1 MIGWKTAGALLCA
14 ALLLFVLCRSLVVRR
29 RKIKEQICQMEL
41 PQKTALLN
49 ELAEPFGF
57 FYDEREGVFS
67 SRRDAWQRRI
77 GYTAAFDRG
86 AFGACMVLDAFPVYF
101 DYGGKT
107 WLIEFWKGQY
117 GINTGGE
124 VGVYH
129 AKEEIPPHAYPTAH
143 FLAAEDEEMP
153 KICCRLERNGGKLY
167 EYCERHWWLTGFCMG
182 MFSQP
187 REIALFATVTFGE
200 RQMAQAM
207 LRGLRES
214 KIPREK
220 YRLCGSEIFIQLDFG
235 KCYPFPARFLRGLAQ
250 CFNRLHC
257 FWYRLFT
264 RPFCS
269 APDGLLFLYYQL
281 PVCLLRMLRLSGRR
295 YPKSCERRRNEHG
308 M

>member
-14 ALLLFVLCRSLVVRR
+14 ALLLFVLCRGLVVRR
-29 RKIKEQICQMEL
+29 RKIKEQICQMEV

-57 FYDEREGVFS
+57 FYEEREGVFS
-67 SRRDAWQRRI
+67 SRKDAWQRRI

-129 AKEEIPPHAYPTAH
+129 TEEEIPPHAYAAAH
-143 FLAAEDEEMP
+143 FLAAEDEELP

-167 EYCERHWWLTGFCMG
+167 EYCERHWWLTGFRMG
-182 MFSQP
+182 RFPS
-187 REIALFATVTFGE
+187 RGRRLFLQRSPLGIGRWRRRCCGGCAKAKSRRRSTVF
-200 RQMAQAM
+200 AA
-207 LRGLRES
+207 
-214 KIPREK
+214 
-220 YRLCGSEIFIQLDFG
+220 
-235 KCYPFPARFLRGLAQ
+235 ARFLYSLILVSVIRFLRVSCA
-250 CFNRLHC
+250 RWH
-257 FWYRLFT
+257 
-264 RPFCS
+264 S
-269 APDGLLFLYYQL
+269 ALTGCIVFGT
-281 PVCLLRMLRLSGRR
+281 VCLQDRFAVRR
-295 YPKSCERRRNEHG
+295 IGFCFCIIRCRAAC
-308 M
+308 